1 MTSSILKRITV
12 PFEILRKALRKKEEE
27 RPREVEEAV
36 RTVIPLIEPIQVTPR
51 DPSWRVIESYYVYKP
66 FVKVTI
72 AETPEGPV
80 YYVEEY
86 GLTMEDKAVLD
97 KLTQILM
104 DEIRP
109 PERPEEIKD
118 LRSYVF
124 EEAKRI
130 AEKYRNKLG
139 LVGTRR
145 LKLLYYIERNLIGYG
160 PIDPLMRDPNI
171 EDISCNGVNIPIYIW
186 HRKYEN
192 IPTNITFLDDE
203 YLNEY
208 VMKLAH
214 MAGKHISIAFPI
226 VDAMLPGKHRLA
238 ATFGREISV
247 KGPTFTIRKFRER
260 PFSPVELIMGGTLN
274 SIMAAYLWTLIE
286 HGKTALIAG
295 GTGTGKSFP
304 GDTKIIVRINGKPA
318 VVEASKLYNM
328 IDSREYTV
336 GDHIVKDIDN
346 HLIEVLS
353 VNDNYKLSWRRLI
366 RIIKHRDHRP
376 LVRVRT
382 NTSIITTTLD
392 HNFIKI
398 DPHTLDLVAV
408 EAKDLKPGDYIVN
421 TWLDI
426 EYNGSS
432 TISTEYAYFL
442 GLWSGDGNLDIYNKS
457 IVLTTSNEDIIRKY
471 KDLVKKLFGKNVHI
485 VIDKR
490 NNVKSL
496 RFYHEQLYRYL
507 LRLFNGNKSYTIRV
521 PNEILFSSDKSVL
534 LSYIAGIL
542 DSDGSIYVRRHR
554 DKMELIVEFTS
565 RSRELINGISF
576 MLKRLRIQHVIKV
589 RNVRGKPAY
598 RILIYGME
606 ALKLLTLVKD
616 YVSIQI
622 NDVIEIANKYY
633 LHRRRNPNYMVY
645 PISEYLVRIREALGI
660 GKKTV
665 EKELG
670 LSSRYMRQY
679 EYCRRKPGIDTL
691 KKLYMYYSNK
701 LRERPSKEAEA
712 LLRKLAMLMD
722 GDVFFEKIIS
732 IEKIEPTNEY
742 LYDLEV
748 EDTHNFVIGQI
759 GWRLNHNTTL
769 LNAISLFIKPGMKIV
784 SVEDTPELNLPHT
797 NWVQLTSRESYVVGM
812 GAGTEV
818 KLFDLVKLSL
828 RYRPDYIIVGEVRGE
843 EAFVLFQAMAS
854 VSYDTPVLIRDSM
867 GKTYFVKIGEFID
880 KFYREGEERIA
891 KNVNGYYVLSHD
903 GFRVV
908 WKPIKYVL
916 RHSVNEIY
924 EIEYEGGGKLEATGS
939 HSVFVLDPDTLDIIE
954 KPVSLLNKSEYVIS
968 FKGVKENTEY
978 QVIDL
983 IELVKDYNNVY
994 VDNIPN
1000 ELKKFTEGKNP
1011 ISLQQ
1016 YIVLRKTI
1024 ETTDD
1029 TSRIRL
1035 QRSKY
1040 TLPLKLLL
1048 DEELAFL
1055 FGAYI
1060 AGGYIKEHKGK
1071 RVCFTL
1077 GKSGKAIANKVVN
1090 IMYKKFGIKPIIN
1103 DRSTYSIYEYPHTLL
1118 AIVFEKLLGR
1128 KLEEKKIP
1136 IALWISPKS
1145 VIRAFFEGLK
1155 AGSRRTLGRRYTRY
1169 STANR
1174 ELAFQLLWL
1183 ARYAGFYSELVEEK
1197 GTGKNTG
1204 KTYYN
1209 VMVYLNQVY
1218 RKPNASERIPVKPI
1232 LKLIEYTKPRS
1243 MPPELTYIKR
1253 REFISRKTAQKVL
1266 EWIKRN
1272 GSFTNFSRKYLGKI
1286 ETLIN
1291 GDIIL
1296 LKIKDVRK
1304 KTYHGYVYDISVPET
1319 ESFFGGNIPIL
1330 LHNTGHGGLST
1341 LHAETL
1347 DYAIKRLTSPPMNIP
1362 KTYMKL
1368 MNVFIHINRVIT
1380 RIEKGIVRVQRRIS
1394 ILQEVEDYDK
1404 YITIAEWDPRTDEHK
1419 VYLERS
1425 IHLRDIAAKRGLD
1438 LEDIIEEIYRKA
1450 TVLNWMIYRN
1460 VTNVWDVSRIIF
1472 NYYYEPETIYKRAV
1486 EELHKAGE
1494 EIAPEVIEQPTP
1506 PTIATSTA
1514 SLSIT
1519 ETEKLISRTEIREDI
1534 TRELFGRT
1542 RELRRR

>member
-1 MTSSILKRITV
+1 LVSKV
-12 PFEILRKALRKKEEE
+12 VRKLTLTKKLVKNIFSRRKEEK
-27 RPREVEEAV
+27 RPKEVEEAV
-36 RTVIPLIEPIQVTPR
+36 RTVIPLVEPIQVTPR

-86 GLTMEDKAVLD
+86 GLTMEDKVVLD

-104 DEIRP
+104 DEIKP
-109 PERPEEIKD
+109 PERPEEFKD
-118 LRSYVF
+118 LRGYVF

-130 AEKYRNKLG
+130 AEKYRKKLG

-186 HRKYEN
+186 HRKYES

-260 PFSPVELIMGGTLN
+260 PFSPVELIIGGTFN

-295 GTGTGKSFP
+295 GTGTGKSFT
-304 GDTKIIVRINGKPA
+304 GDTKIIVRINGKPSII
-318 VVEASKLYNM
+318 EASKLYE
-328 IDSREYTV
+328 IVGSRGYIV
-336 GDHIVKDIDN
+336 KDHIVKDVDN
-346 HLIEVLS
+346 NMVEVLS
-353 VNDNYKLSWRRLI
+353 IGNNYKLSWRRLR

-398 DPHTLDLVAV
+398 DPYTLDLVAV
-408 EAKDLKPGDYIVN
+408 EAKDLRPGDYIVN

-426 EYNGSS
+426 EYEGASRVS
-432 TISTEYAYFL
+432 TDYAYFL
-442 GLWSGDGNLDIYNKS
+442 GLWSGDGNLDTYNKS
-457 IVLTTSNEDIIRKY
+457 IVLTTSNEDIIRRY
-471 KDLVKKLFGKNVHI
+471 RDLVKKLFGKNIHV

-507 LRLFNGNKSYTIRV
+507 SRLFNNDKSYTIRV
-521 PNEILFSSDKSVL
+521 PSEILFSGDKSVL

-542 DSDGSIYVRRHR
+542 DSDGGIYVKRYK
-554 DKMELIVEFTS
+554 DKIELIVEFTF

-576 MLKRLRIQHVIKV
+576 MLKRLRIQHVIKT
-589 RNVRGKPAY
+589 RNIKGKPAY

-622 NDVIEIANKYY
+622 SDVIEMANKYY
-633 LHRRRNPNYMVY
+633 LHRKRNPNYMIY

-660 GKKTV
+660 GRKTI
-665 EKELG
+665 ERELG

-679 EYCRRKPGIDTL
+679 EYGRRKPSIDVL
-691 KKLYMYYSNK
+691 KKLYTYYSSK
-701 LRERPSKEAEA
+701 LHERPSWEAEA
-712 LLRKLAMLMD
+712 LLKKLAMLMD
-722 GDVFFEKIIS
+722 GDIFFEKVIS

-742 LYDLEV
+742 LFDLEV

-797 NWVQLTSRESYVVGM
+797 NWVQLTSRESYIVGM
-812 GAGTEV
+812 GGGTEV

-828 RYRPDYIIVGEVRGE
+828 RYRPDYIIVGEIRGE
-843 EAFVLFQAMAS
+843 EAFVLFQAMA
-854 VSYDTPVLIRDSM
+854 V
-867 GKTYFVKIGEFID
+867 
-880 KFYREGEERIA
+880 
-891 KNVNGYYVLSHD
+891 
-903 GFRVV
+903 
-908 WKPIKYVL
+908 
-916 RHSVNEIY
+916 
-924 EIEYEGGGKLEATGS
+924 
-939 HSVFVLDPDTLDIIE
+939 
-954 KPVSLLNKSEYVIS
+954 
-968 FKGVKENTEY
+968 
-978 QVIDL
+978 
-983 IELVKDYNNVY
+983 
-994 VDNIPN
+994 
-1000 ELKKFTEGKNP
+1000 
-1011 ISLQQ
+1011 
-1016 YIVLRKTI
+1016 
-1024 ETTDD
+1024 
-1029 TSRIRL
+1029 
-1035 QRSKY
+1035 
-1040 TLPLKLLL
+1040 
-1048 DEELAFL
+1048 
-1055 FGAYI
+1055 
-1060 AGGYIKEHKGK
+1060 
-1071 RVCFTL
+1071 
-1077 GKSGKAIANKVVN
+1077 
-1090 IMYKKFGIKPIIN
+1090 
-1103 DRSTYSIYEYPHTLL
+1103 
-1118 AIVFEKLLGR
+1118 
-1128 KLEEKKIP
+1128 
-1136 IALWISPKS
+1136 
-1145 VIRAFFEGLK
+1145 
-1155 AGSRRTLGRRYTRY
+1155 
-1169 STANR
+1169 
-1174 ELAFQLLWL
+1174 
-1183 ARYAGFYSELVEEK
+1183 
-1197 GTGKNTG
+1197 
-1204 KTYYN
+1204 
-1209 VMVYLNQVY
+1209 
-1218 RKPNASERIPVKPI
+1218 
-1232 LKLIEYTKPRS
+1232 
-1243 MPPELTYIKR
+1243 
-1253 REFISRKTAQKVL
+1253 
-1266 EWIKRN
+1266 
-1272 GSFTNFSRKYLGKI
+1272 
-1286 ETLIN
+1286 
-1291 GDIIL
+1291 
-1296 LKIKDVRK
+1296 
-1304 KTYHGYVYDISVPET
+1304 
-1319 ESFFGGNIPIL
+1319 
-1330 LHNTGHGGLST
+1330 GHGGMST

-1362 KTYMKL
+1362 ETYMRL

-1380 RIEKGIVRVQRRIS
+1380 RIEKGIVRVQRRIN
-1394 ILQEVEDYDK
+1394 IVQEVEDFNK
-1404 YITIAEWDPRTDEHK
+1404 YITIAEWDPRTDQYK

-1425 IHLRDIAAKRGLD
+1425 IHLRDIATKRGLD
-1438 LEDIIEEIYRKA
+1438 LEDIIEEVYRKA

-1472 NYYYEPETIYKRAV
+1472 NYYYDPETIYKRAV
-1486 EELHKAGE
+1486 EDLHRTGE
-1494 EIAPEVIEQPTP
+1494 KMLPEILEQPTP
-1506 PTIATSTA
+1506 TIAASTS
-1514 SLSIT
+1514 SLGIT
-1519 ETEKLISRTEIREDI
+1519 ETEQLVGKTEVREDI